1 MKTLDSLNF
10 DNTFARLSET
20 FYRRVQPTPLPV
32 PYSVSVN
39 EKAAEL
45 IGLDPQE
52 FKNAEFVEYFT
63 GNKTLPGSEPV
74 SAIYAGHQF
83 GSFVPQLG
91 DGRAILL
98 GEAINEKGERWDI
111 QLKGAGL
118 TPFSR
123 MGDGRAVLRSTI
135 REYLCSE
142 AMHALG
148 IPTTRSLCITG
159 SDAPIY
165 RETVETAAV
174 LTRLAP
180 THVRFG
186 SFEFFYYR
194 GLYEET
200 KRLADYVIREFYPQ
214 IADAENESENKY
226 LEFFRE
232 IVKRTARLIAQWQA
246 VGFAHGVMNTDNMSI
261 VGLTIDYG
269 PFGFLDE
276 FDAGFVCNHSDYS
289 GRYAFN
295 QQPMVALW
303 NLSRLGQALVPHID
317 PEAAMAVLDEYE
329 PVFIEN
335 YYRLMREKL
344 GLNEEREEDFELITD
359 LFGILQNNQID
370 YTQFFRRLSSF
381 NSGAGEKN
389 DLLQGMFLDPASF
402 DEWAANYQKRLAS
415 ERSDDA
421 TRSERM
427 NRVNPKF
434 VLRNHVAQAV
444 IERAQKGDYAEID
457 ELLRVLQ
464 SPFDEHSEM
473 ERFAEPPPEGAK
485 KIVVSC
491 SS

>member
-1 MKTLDSLNF
+1 MKTLDSLRF
-10 DNTFARLSET
+10 DNTFARLPET
-20 FYRRVQPTPLPV
+20 FYRHVKPTALPA
-32 PYSVSVN
+32 PYLVSFN

-45 IGLDPQE
+45 IGLDPLE
-52 FKNAEFVEYFT
+52 FKKTEFVEYFT
-63 GNKTLPGSEPV
+63 GNKILPGSEPV

-98 GEAINEKGERWDI
+98 GEAVNEKDERYDI

-148 IPTTRSLCITG
+148 IPTTRSLCVTG

-165 RETVETAAV
+165 RETIETAAV

-194 GLYEET
+194 GLYDET
-200 KRLADYVIREFYPQ
+200 KRLADYVIDEFYQ
-214 IADAENESENKY
+214 QFAEAENKY
-226 LEFFRE
+226 IEFFRE
-232 IVKRTARLIAQWQA
+232 VVARTAKLISQWQS

-261 VGLTIDYG
+261 IGLTIDYG

-276 FDAGFVCNHSDYS
+276 FDAGFICNHSDYA

-303 NLSRLGQALVPHID
+303 NLSRLGQALVPHIE
-317 PEAAMAVLDEYE
+317 PEAAMAALDEYE

-344 GLNEEREEDFELITD
+344 GLTIEREEDFELITE

-370 YTQFFRRLSSF
+370 YTRFFRRLSDF
-381 NSGAGEKN
+381 KSGAGEKN
-389 DLLQGMFLDPASF
+389 DALQAMFFDPASF
-402 DEWAANYQKRLAS
+402 DEWATNYQKRLAS
-415 ERSDDA
+415 ETSDDA
-421 TRSERM
+421 DRSERLK
-427 NRVNPKF
+427 RVNPKY
-434 VLRNHVAQAV
+434 VLRNHIAQAV
-444 IERAQKGDYAEID
+444 IEKAQDGDYAEID
-457 ELLRVLQ
+457 RLLEVLQ
-464 SPFDEHSEM
+464 NPFDEQKEM